1 MSDESRQVAIPGRFV
16 RSERSWQWKA
26 LFSQGEDAAHREL
39 DLAISARTFF
49 HGPMPDLMKAQAW
62 FCTVRYAVC
71 FRMNA
76 PF

>member
-26 LFSQGEDAAHREL
+26 LFSSWDEYSPGQGEDAAHREL

-62 FCTVRYAVC
+62 FCTMC
-71 FRMNA
+71 
-76 PF
+76 